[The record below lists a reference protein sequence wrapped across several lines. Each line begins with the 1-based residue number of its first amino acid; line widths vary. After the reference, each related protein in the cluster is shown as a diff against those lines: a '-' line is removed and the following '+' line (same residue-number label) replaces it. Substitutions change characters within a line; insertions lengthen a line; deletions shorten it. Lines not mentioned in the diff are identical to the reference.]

1 MDKLIVKEFMKIF
14 KDDVHVLINAEPCLS
29 QLYNGVV
36 KDVPDALYN
45 MEVKKHC
52 FDFEGDEPLIAILV
66 Y

>member
-14 KDDVHVLINAEPCLS
+14 KDDVRVLINAEPCLS
-29 QLYNGVV
+29 QLYNGAV
-36 KDVPDALYN
+36 KDVPEAIHN

-52 FDFEGDEPLIAILV
+52 FDFEGKEPMIAILV